1 MIEPET
7 LTQVAR
13 RETEPQWDAR
23 IKQGTR
29 PSIAQQYV
37 AYHRVSTQQQSRS
50 GLGIEA
56 QQEAVRQFLLRTSG
70 RLVAELIECE
80 SGSND
85 DRPVFAEALRL
96 CRVHRAILVIAR
108 LDRLSRSV
116 ALIAKLMDS
125 GLDFVAADFPL
136 ANRLTIHVLA
146 AVAEYE
152 ARLISD
158 RIKAA
163 LAAAKARGAKQGGIR
178 RADYRTYLVGGNA
191 ASNVARLRRA
201 KARATDLAPLIRE
214 LRDSGMKLHAIA
226 VELTRQ
232 HIEPPG
238 KGMKWYPQSVRRAF
252 LFAGE
257 EPPLARAIK
266 RNGRLVESAEFCGV
280 RLPKT
285 RQSPR

>member
-13 RETEPQWDAR
+13 GETEPHGGAR
-23 IKQGTR
+23 TKQATL
-29 PSIAQQYV
+29 PAIAQQYV

-56 QQEAVRQFLLRTSG
+56 QREAVRQFLLGTSG

-146 AVAEYE
+146 AVA
-152 ARLISD
+152 
-158 RIKAA
+158 
-163 LAAAKARGAKQGGIR
+163 
-178 RADYRTYLVGGNA
+178 
-191 ASNVARLRRA
+191 
-201 KARATDLAPLIRE
+201 
-214 LRDSGMKLHAIA
+214 
-226 VELTRQ
+226 
-232 HIEPPG
+232 
-238 KGMKWYPQSVRRAF
+238 
-252 LFAGE
+252 
-257 EPPLARAIK
+257 
-266 RNGRLVESAEFCGV
+266 
-280 RLPKT
+280 
-285 RQSPR
+285 